1 MSSSTPDPTARP
13 APFSLCVYCGSRDGL
28 DPAHL
33 AAAREVGRQIGERGW
48 RLVYGG
54 GSTGLMGAVA
64 DAALGAGAEVIG
76 VIPTRLIKKE
86 LGHGGVTDL
95 QVVDT
100 MHERKEK
107 MARQSDAFI
116 ALPGGIGTLEEIFE
130 VWTWRQLGYHH
141 KALGLLNVNGYF
153 DALLGFIQAARDGGF
168 LWPDVQQ
175 LLHTGSDITTLLDA
189 LAQESSTLSATLR
202 ATVPDASQPEQTAAS
217 AAPGGLAP
225 GT

>member
-1 MSSSTPDPTARP
+1 MST
-13 APFSLCVYCGSRDGL
+13 PFSLCVYCGSRDGL

-33 AAAREVGRQIGERGW
+33 AAAREVGKQIGERGW

-54 GSTGLMGAVA
+54 GSTGLMGEVA
-64 DAALGAGAEVIG
+64 NAALAAGAEVVG
-76 VIPTRLIKKE
+76 VIPTRLIAKE

-153 DALLGFIQAARDGGF
+153 DALLGFIDHARDGGF
-168 LWPDVQQ
+168 LWPDVQA
-175 LLHTGSDITTLLDA
+175 LLRTGTDITGLLDQ
-189 LAQESSTLSATLR
+189 LAQDHAMLQSAPT
-202 ATVPDASQPEQTAAS
+202 
-217 AAPGGLAP
+217 AAPGGLSP